1 MAQDLDKHVA
11 AYQGSLAYDF
21 DNEVLLTWYANRIVS
36 LEGSAGSVL
45 ELGLGHG
52 YTARIFA
59 SHFRRHTILDGSA
72 AVIRNFKANNS
83 GCQARII
90 QSLFEEYDG
99 HEEYD
104 VVVLGFVLEHV
115 DDPVLVIRR
124 FMRNVRPGGRMY
136 IAVPNAEA
144 LNRRLGH
151 LAGMLP
157 DMQQLSENDRLLGH
171 RRYYTL
177 QSLTADI
184 ARAGYE
190 IAKAEGLYLKPFTT
204 AQMLSLN
211 LDRKVI
217 TALCETGVQYP
228 ELCCGIMAS
237 IQR

>member
-1 MAQDLDKHVA
+1 MGQDLDKHVA

-21 DNEVLLTWYANRIVS
+21 DNEVLLTWYASRIVS
-36 LEGSAGSVL
+36 LEGLAESVL

-72 AVIRNFKANNS
+72 AVIENFKAKNPECHAN
-83 GCQARII
+83 II
-90 QSLFEEYDG
+90 QTLFEEYQGGDV
-99 HEEYD
+99 YD

-115 DDPVLVIRR
+115 ADPVHIIKR

-157 DMQQLSENDRLLGH
+157 DMQQISENDRLLGH

-184 ARAGYE
+184 ASAGYAL
-190 IAKAEGLYLKPFTT
+190 AKTEGIYLKPFTT

-211 LDRKVI
+211 LPRKVI
-217 TALCETGVQYP
+217 TALCETGEQYP
-228 ELCCGIMAS
+228 ELCCGIMVS